1 MAEEVARLAQRQ
13 LYEDAARVR
22 DEADRLRHL
31 MGQHRR
37 VESLREAGRVV
48 LFVDGEGPVE
58 LDGGLLTESGTMFG
72 SGGGS
77 SGGSSGGSGGGSG
90 GGSSGRS
97 CGGADSVLTMTKDGH
112 EHERIIVA
120 QWLHAHPERVRVLE
134 VESADG
140 ISMPINRI
148 PRLTDL
154 CGPLKER
161 EHRAT

>member
-13 LYEDAARVR
+13 LYEDAALVR

-77 SGGSSGGSGGGSG
+77 SSGSSS
-90 GGSSGRS
+90 
-97 CGGADSVLTMTKDGH
+97 GADSVLTMTKDGH

>member
-13 LYEDAARVR
+13 LYEDAALVR

-77 SGGSSGGSGGGSG
+77 SSGSSSGSSGGSS
-90 GGSSGRS
+90 
-97 CGGADSVLTMTKDGH
+97 GGADSVLTMTKDGH

-120 QWLHAHPERVRVLE
+120 QWLHAHPERIRVLE

>member
-72 SGGGS
+72 SGGGL
-77 SGGSSGGSGGGSG
+77 SGGSS
-90 GGSSGRS
+90 
-97 CGGADSVLTMTKDGH
+97 GGADSVLTMTKDGH